1 MSSNPPVLIAGAG
14 PTGLVL
20 ALILLKSG
28 VSVRIIDKELTHRVG
43 SKGSG
48 IQPRTLEL
56 YVQLGIYDKLC
67 DLGAVIPPIAVYKP
81 GQRQPFKEG
90 RLAEIVEPTPGTPYP
105 NALNVPQDKHEAVLR
120 TELAAH
126 GVSVELGTE
135 LRDFEQSEEYVLA
148 TLVKH
153 SADGAQTTETA
164 PFDWLVGADGAH
176 SVVRKKLGLSF
187 LADVK
192 AEQDMAI
199 GDIEVDGV
207 ERGLWHMW
215 SSPGKTMLLR
225 SSHPNSNM
233 FMFAYTS
240 DMKDSQS
247 ELPASGLTR
256 EQFIDVFY
264 GMTQLTPSEI
274 QFGKDTWMSRY
285 RPNIR
290 MVDSMR
296 KGRVFLAGD
305 AAHCHSP
312 AGGQGLNS
320 SVQDAG
326 NLAWKLA
333 LVQKR
338 MAPASLLDTY
348 SEERIRVIAHMLSL
362 TTELYQKTMDT
373 FKLQQQDKDDDAFV
387 LGQRGRETSMLGIN
401 YRGSSIISDSNI
413 AGAGRGAGPAAAYD
427 IEAHTHAVARP
438 AYRAPD
444 APGLKLEGSTGTQT
458 RSLFDVFDVTKHTVL
473 VFASPGS
480 GSKDLDA
487 ILGFVSSLPEGA
499 AQAVRVLPAGFPE
512 TENSGK
518 FELTL
523 VDALGHAYKEYGASN
538 TAVSVVV
545 IRPDGVVGAME
556 RDVDGLKGYFRKVLS
571 ISA

>member
-1 MSSNPPVLIAGAG
+1 MSGNPSVLIAGAG

-28 VSVRIIDKELTHRVG
+28 ISVRIIDKELTHRVG

-120 TELAAH
+120 AELVAH

-153 SADGAQTTETA
+153 SADGAETTETA
-164 PFDWLVGADGAH
+164 PFEWLVGADGAH

-207 ERGLWHMW
+207 ERGRWHMW

-233 FMFAYTS
+233 FMFAYTT

-256 EQFIDVFY
+256 AQFIDVFY
-264 GMTQLTPSEI
+264 GMTQLTPAEI

-338 MAPASLLDTY
+338 LAPASLLDTY
-348 SEERIRVIAHMLSL
+348 TEERIRVIAHMLSL

-373 FKLQQQDKDDDAFV
+373 FKLQQQDKDNDAFV
-387 LGQRGRETSMLGIN
+387 LGQRGREMSMLGIN
-401 YRGSSIISDSNI
+401 YRGSSIISDTNV
-413 AGAGRGAGPAAAYD
+413 AGSGPAAAYD
-427 IEAHTHAVARP
+427 SEAYMHAVARP
-438 AYRAPD
+438 TYRAPD
-444 APGLKLEGSTGTQT
+444 APGLKLEGSTGT
-458 RSLFDVFDVTKHTVL
+458 RSLFDIFDVTKHTVL
-473 VFASPGS
+473 VFASS
-480 GSKDLDA
+480 GSKELDA
-487 ILGFVSSLPEGA
+487 ILELVASLPEGA
-499 AQAVRVLPAGFPE
+499 AQAVRILPAGSLLE
-512 TENSGK
+512 SSESQSRK
-518 FELTL
+518 LELTL
-523 VDALGHAYKEYGASN
+523 IDALGHAYKEYGASN

-545 IRPDGVVGAME
+545 VRPDGVVGAIE
-556 RDVDGLKGYFRKVLS
+556 RDVDGLKGYFRKVMS